1 MCIRDSHIGRVID
14 YVNKK
19 IDRETIIIFVSD
31 NGAEGNA
38 INEMGDNKHWIPATF
53 DNRIENMGKRD
64 SYVWL
69 GAGWAQAMVSPY
81 KIYKSYTTQGGI
93 KSPAI
98 FFSTKNRFKN
108 SKKNSVMTVMDIAPT
123 ILEVAGV
130 AYPDT
135 AKKGILPM
143 TGRSALNFLT
153 DKSDSIHNNQPI
165 GWELYG
171 NRALI
176 KGKYKAV
183 LTWPPEGS
191 GKWELF
197 DTQEDPT
204 ESTDIS
210 KDNEIL
216 LRELIADWSNY
227 AEENGVA
234 IIDKDI
240 GYGRYP

>member
-1 MCIRDSHIGRVID
+1 
-14 YVNKK
+14 
-19 IDRETIIIFVSD
+19 
-31 NGAEGNA
+31 
-38 INEMGDNKHWIPATF
+38 
-53 DNRIENMGKRD
+53 
-64 SYVWL
+64 
-69 GAGWAQAMVSPY
+69 
-81 KIYKSYTTQGGI
+81 
-93 KSPAI
+93 
-98 FFSTKNRFKN
+98 
-108 SKKNSVMTVMDIAPT
+108 
-123 ILEVAGV
+123 
-130 AYPDT
+130 
-135 AKKGILPM
+135 M